1 MCDIGTII
9 NARGSVIAHLLF
21 LEVSLMNIAQLRKNA
36 KMKQADLAEAMGVDR
51 STIAKWESGISS
63 PKSAVLP
70 KLANVLGCNIEKLF
84 ELPVEQTAQ

>member
-1 MCDIGTII
+1 MQKPERQGIGQL
-9 NARGSVIAHLLF
+9 RAHIGLKV
-21 LEVSLMNIAQLRKNA
+21 EVSLMNIAQLRKDA

>member
-1 MCDIGTII
+1 
-9 NARGSVIAHLLF
+9 
-21 LEVSLMNIAQLRKNA
+21 MNIAQLRKDA

>member
-1 MCDIGTII
+1 
-9 NARGSVIAHLLF
+9 
-21 LEVSLMNIAQLRKNA
+21 
-36 KMKQADLAEAMGVDR
+36 MGVDR
-51 STIAKWESGISS
+51 STVAKWESGISS

>member
-1 MCDIGTII
+1 
-9 NARGSVIAHLLF
+9 
-21 LEVSLMNIAQLRKNA
+21 MNIAQLRKDA

-51 STIAKWESGISS
+51 STIAKWESCISS